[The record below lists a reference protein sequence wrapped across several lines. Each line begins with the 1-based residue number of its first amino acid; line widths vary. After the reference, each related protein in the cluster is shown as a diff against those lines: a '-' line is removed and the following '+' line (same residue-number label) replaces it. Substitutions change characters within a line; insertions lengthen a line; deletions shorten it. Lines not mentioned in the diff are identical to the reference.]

1 MRSTAPRST
10 LRKIIKKH
18 KPQLRLAANADL
30 LVHLNFLLFLHRL
43 AEEARTNAF
52 ENKSKII
59 KPEHTISA
67 AKILVSMQTGAR
79 AAEKDLGLLVDEK
92 LDMTQ
97 QCALTAQ
104 KAKSVLGCIQ
114 GSVGSEATEGILPL
128 CSGESPP
135 GTHQEPQTG
144 RTWTC
149 WSESRRGHQV
159 D

>member
-67 AKILVSMQTGAR
+67 AKAQQGKNFKESTDGSR
-79 AAEKDLGLLVDEK
+79 ALL
-92 LDMTQ
+92 
-97 QCALTAQ
+97 
-104 KAKSVLGCIQ
+104 
-114 GSVGSEATEGILPL
+114 LPEL
-128 CSGESPP
+128 Y
-135 GTHQEPQTG
+135 
-144 RTWTC
+144 
-149 WSESRRGHQV
+149 
-159 D
+159 